1 MRELQ
6 IIYQNQEKIIKKLNT
21 GDVDAIELSVEQMTD
36 EFMIYG
42 LRSGLIDELSKTFP
56 DPRKEEEISTK
67 QILSASIA
75 GHFQDMYALSQ
86 SPYALHSPTLLAE
99 LGLNVKVL
107 SAGEGISRRGTK
119 QNAPFN
125 GDVIR
130 KMLNSIK
137 PEDLINWY
145 NKNIGRA
152 YLRQSGYR
160 PSFHILDC
168 TDLEVNFDNEN
179 YEGSGI
185 VKRKKKGSDKKK
197 NGKEEEEIKRGYKLG
212 SLRSLLDDGGIIT
225 GIAYGAINVHDLE
238 LCKDLLMTSPMLK
251 SGDTILFDR
260 AYIDGL
266 RISRLKKKRHVDVII
281 PLRSDMLAY
290 EDSLVTAYHPESG
303 SWEKHPNRVGQEI
316 KRIEH
321 VEWMW
326 EGCTVGLNGC
336 VVRYLKEG
344 KDGTKGRQDYEHIV
358 FVSTNLSLTGKSIL
372 QQYDLRSEIEEDH
385 RQWKEGMWDM
395 TVFTSTSLVQ
405 VLYHVIFVL
414 LSYNLQQVYANTEKG
429 ECFSEKTLRQIRRE
443 QSRRH
448 EVSMIVYSGDS
459 FGLIGAKL
467 LIGYLLRL
475 PKEIQIRLYELFPSG
490 VG

>member
-1 MRELQ
+1 MKELQ
-6 IIYQNQEKIIKKLNT
+6 IINQNQEKIIKKLNT
-21 GDVDAIELSVEQMTD
+21 GDVDAIELSVEQITD
-36 EFMIYG
+36 EFMLYG
-42 LRSGLIDELSKTFP
+42 LRSGLIDQLSKTFP

-185 VKRKKKGSDKKK
+185 VKRKKKK
-197 NGKEEEEIKRGYKLG
+197 NGKEEDETKRGYKLG

-225 GIAYGAINVHDLE
+225 SIAFGSINVHDLE

-251 SGDTILFDR
+251 SGDTLLFDR
-260 AYIDGL
+260 AYIDGV

-290 EDSLVTAYHPESG
+290 EDSLVTAYHAESG
-303 SWEKHPNRVGQEI
+303 SWEKHPNRDGQEI
-316 KRIEH
+316 KFIEH

-326 EGCTVGLNGC
+326 KGCTVGLNGC

-358 FVSTNLSLTGKSIL
+358 FVSTNLSLTGKAML
-372 QQYDLRSEIEEDH
+372 EQYDLRSEIEEDH
-385 RQWKEGMWDM
+385 RQWKEGMWDI
-395 TVFTSTSLVQ
+395 TVFTSTSLIQ
-405 VLYHVIFVL
+405 VLYHVICVL
-414 LSYNLQQVYANTEKG
+414 LSYNLQQVYTNTEKG
-429 ECFSEKTLRQIRRE
+429 ERFSEKTLRQIRRE
-443 QSRRH
+443 QSPRH
-448 EVSMIVYSGDS
+448 EVSMIVYCGDS

-475 PKEIQIRLYELFPSG
+475 PKEIQMRLYGLFPSG